1 MNVGRNLIAAKRRRR
16 TSLIG
21 TSRKPGND
29 DLGSLEELEKKIDSL
44 SHPEVMALFTEQ
56 LGKIMGDPLLIG
68 LPNEPTLDEVNSQI
82 ALEHGRAIVVNVRQQ
97 DEQGTLLPVV
107 VIQNAT
113 VHDLKK
119 AIQRH
124 ISLKLSREGGPNVV
138 SWKYVWKTYWLSFEG
153 QKLTEDHQPLM
164 YYGIQSKDE
173 VTFVKRLRR
182 K

>member
-1 MNVGRNLIAAKRRRR
+1 M
-16 TSLIG
+16 S
-21 TSRKPGND
+21 D
-29 DLGSLEELEKKIDSL
+29 EEGAVDEENIDGL
-44 SHPEVMALFTEQ
+44 SHPEVMSLFSEK
-56 LGKIMGDPLLIG
+56 LAEIMSDPLLIG

-82 ALEHGRAIVVNVRQQ
+82 ALEHGRAIVVNVRQH
-97 DEQGTLLPVV
+97 DEMSTVLPVV

-124 ISLKLSREGGPNVV
+124 ISLKLSREGGPNII
-138 SWKYVWKTYWLSFEG
+138 SWKHVWKTYWLSFQG
-153 QKLTEDHQPLM
+153 QKLTEDHQPLT

>member
-1 MNVGRNLIAAKRRRR
+1 MREVWEGDYKMADEDAEV
-16 TSLIG
+16 
-21 TSRKPGND
+21 
-29 DLGSLEELEKKIDSL
+29 EENIDSL
-44 SHPEVMALFTEQ
+44 SHPEVMSLFSEK
-56 LGKIMGDPLLIG
+56 LAEIMSDPLLIG

-97 DEQGTLLPVV
+97 DETNTVLPVV

-124 ISLKLSREGGPNVV
+124 ISLKLSREGGPNIV
-138 SWKYVWKTYWLSFEG
+138 SWKHVWKTYWLSFQG
-153 QKLTEDHQPLM
+153 QKLTEDHQPLKQ
-164 YYGIQSKDE
+164 YGIQSKDE

>member
-1 MNVGRNLIAAKRRRR
+1 MADEDGEV
-16 TSLIG
+16 
-21 TSRKPGND
+21 
-29 DLGSLEELEKKIDSL
+29 EENIDGL
-44 SHPEVMALFTEQ
+44 SHPEVMSLFSEK
-56 LGKIMGDPLLIG
+56 LAEIMSDPLLIG

-97 DEQGTLLPVV
+97 DEMSTVLPVV

-124 ISLKLSREGGPNVV
+124 ISLKLSREGGPSIV
-138 SWKYVWKTYWLSFEG
+138 SWKHVWKTYWLSFQG
-153 QKLTEDHQPLM
+153 QKLTDDHQPLK